1 MEQEITYKVG
11 DYLFKDKELAELCE
25 PIILEHPEL
34 EFDVDNDNSYVS
46 CEIGKDTDVLRMFS
60 LDFSGISF
68 LDYDDDI
75 ELTTGCVVDWLNKFG
90 VSLSYSRG
98 IQHFDL
104 EEPSG
109 NYLRDFNK
117 ILKFVRY
124 KYPYLF

>member
-68 LDYDDDI
+68 LDYDDDV
-75 ELTTGCVVDWLNKFG
+75 ELTTRNVIDWSTKFSI
-90 VSLSYSRG
+90 SLEYSRG